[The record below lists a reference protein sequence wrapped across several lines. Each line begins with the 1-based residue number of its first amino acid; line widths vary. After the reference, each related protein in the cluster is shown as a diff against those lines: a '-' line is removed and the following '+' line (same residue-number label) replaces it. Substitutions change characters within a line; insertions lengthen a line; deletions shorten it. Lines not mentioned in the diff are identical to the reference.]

1 VAQRIPQGKRSSA
14 CVQIVCGKIVDNRGV
29 WWVGLTQKDHPIA
42 DVLLCRT
49 ITVIP
54 AQAGIQLSGPC
65 RSKLDSRLRGNDKLY
80 LMTFTKKEITP
91 RSMAVSYPL
100 AWQRV
105 SSPQAYALPVS
116 LH

>member
-1 VAQRIPQGKRSSA
+1 M
-14 CVQIVCGKIVDNRGV
+14 DNRDV
-29 WWVGLTQKDHPIA
+29 WRVGLTQKDHPIA
-42 DVLLCRT
+42 DDRSSRT

-54 AQAGIQLSGPC
+54 AQAGIQISGPC
-65 RSKLDSRLRGNDKLY
+65 RSKLDSRLCKNDKLY
-80 LMTFTKKEITP
+80 LMTVTKKGVTP